1 MDKETLRKVQLAQ
14 LEIAKEFKRICD
26 ENQLQYFMDSGTLL
40 GAVRHKGFIPWD
52 DDMDFGMMRDQY
64 EKFLSVAPDILGEKF
79 FIQTWSSDENYP
91 YAFCKI
97 RKKDTVY
104 RESVSQKSKM
114 HHELYIDIFPYDVY
128 PEESKEQRSQ
138 GKKIMLYKNS
148 MMMKSA
154 LTPWLRHN
162 SPIQRILVWMKWLPY
177 RIYASFNARQRI
189 LKKYDLIMRKYN
201 HTDSAF
207 VYEQTGGTPYGKWV
221 LDRVCFH
228 KYISLP
234 FEDTEFLAP
243 GDYKLYLQTIYGDYM
258 KLPPKEQRGNWHK
271 ILEVKL

>member
-1 MDKETLRKVQLAQ
+1 MITSEGEEMDKETLRKVQLAQ

-97 RKKDTVY
+97 GKKDTVY

-128 PEESKEQRSQ
+128 PEESK
-138 GKKIMLYKNS
+138 
-148 MMMKSA
+148 
-154 LTPWLRHN
+154 
-162 SPIQRILVWMKWLPY
+162 
-177 RIYASFNARQRI
+177 
-189 LKKYDLIMRKYN
+189 
-201 HTDSAF
+201 
-207 VYEQTGGTPYGKWV
+207 
-221 LDRVCFH
+221 
-228 KYISLP
+228 
-234 FEDTEFLAP
+234 
-243 GDYKLYLQTIYGDYM
+243 
-258 KLPPKEQRGNWHK
+258 
-271 ILEVKL
+271 